1 MSPIKVIISDC
12 TGEEKRVRK
21 HSNSSGTEQSAG
33 FLHSSAHSDKVPSWL
48 WGTMYL
54 RGGVPGVEES
64 VGGEMGVSVMHAD
77 RVDLFFITFDAVWR
91 ANVVSE

>member
-1 MSPIKVIISDC
+1 
-12 TGEEKRVRK
+12 
-21 HSNSSGTEQSAG
+21 
-33 FLHSSAHSDKVPSWL
+33 
-48 WGTMYL
+48 MYL